1 MIHPGAG
8 DRAVPKVSLTQ
19 ADFDKLVAAGHI
31 KVPGNFGKGA
41 KKRSKSK
48 ELAEPSFDPEGPN
61 GGPVWV
67 VPLKTVSEANQ
78 RGWHGKANRTTQAR
92 SAVCKAL
99 GAHLRHVVP
108 FAEAYHRGEVV
119 KVIITRIGGH
129 GLDRMANL
137 GSAMKAVEDAVALL
151 CGANDGAAN
160 WHARAEQKPGGPM
173 GVMIELITTGDKP

>member
-1 MIHPGAG
+1 MPSVQLSQEQYDRLLKAG
-8 DRAVPKVSLTQ
+8 LVP
-19 ADFDKLVAAGHI
+19 
-31 KVPGNFGKGA
+31 VPGNKGKGA

-92 SAVCKAL
+92 NAVCKAL
-99 GAHLRHVVP
+99 GMHLRHVVP

-119 KVIITRIGGH
+119 RLVLTRLGGGRLDALSNIGAA
-129 GLDRMANL
+129 L
-137 GSAMKAVEDAVALL
+137 KASEDAVALL

-160 WHARAEQKPGGPM
+160 WHAKAEQKPGGPM
-173 GVMIELITTGDKP
+173 GVMIELLTTGEKAA